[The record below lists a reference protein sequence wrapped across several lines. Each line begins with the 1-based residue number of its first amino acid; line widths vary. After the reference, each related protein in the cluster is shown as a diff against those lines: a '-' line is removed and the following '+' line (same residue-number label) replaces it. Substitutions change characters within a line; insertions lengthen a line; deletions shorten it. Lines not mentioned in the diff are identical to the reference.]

1 MAVITI
7 SRQMGSL
14 GTEIAREVAGQLQ
27 YEYLDREGIEQG
39 LTAHGLAIVEVEKF
53 DERSTPFWTKWQ
65 NQGQKFFH
73 AIQMVIYEAARSGN
87 VVIVGRGGQLILRGI
102 PGVLHIR
109 IIAPIE
115 DRVQRLMPR
124 YGEDKKDGVQRLVA
138 RYGEDEKELLRI
150 LNKSDRDSGG
160 FIQTFFDADWGNADL
175 YDLTI
180 NTRNLTVDLAVDMI
194 LRAIPAVEAMK
205 DTQRSRKRLDDLI
218 LQQKVETALLNAD
231 VRNMRVEVTG
241 GVVTLYGS
249 VLSSQEG
256 RGYMSLVSGIEG
268 VQKVE
273 NNMSVYMP
281 IGT

>member
-115 DRVQRLMPR
+115 DRVQRLMP
-124 YGEDKKDGVQRLVA
+124 